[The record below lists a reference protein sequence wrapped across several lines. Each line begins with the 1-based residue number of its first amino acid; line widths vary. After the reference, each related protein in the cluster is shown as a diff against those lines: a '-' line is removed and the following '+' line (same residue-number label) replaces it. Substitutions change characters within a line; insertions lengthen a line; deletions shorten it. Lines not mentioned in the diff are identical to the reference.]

1 VQAGSDLQ
9 RFDSFLQLVRRAT
22 ETPDAPA
29 LLAPGR
35 APLTYSGLWTHIET
49 TRGLLRDAGLQP
61 GESAALVMHGAELIT
76 AFLAIAG
83 ESACTPLHT
92 TLTDEEYRS
101 CLVRLGARIM
111 LVQKDVAPPALS
123 AARQLGIR
131 VLELESG
138 PDLNAGVFT
147 LELDGALPTTPGR
160 QTDATLLL
168 YSSATTGHP
177 KLIPLTCA
185 NLAAIALNNSRAFQ
199 LDQSD
204 RFLTMVPLFHS
215 HGLGAVLT
223 QLFCGGG
230 VICTPAFHP
239 DHFLTWLEDFRPT
252 WISGGPP
259 VLHAIL
265 GLARR
270 NPESFQRVR
279 LRFIQSSGAPAH
291 PELVRSLEE
300 AVQAPVLQGYGMTE
314 AVGITRNTPI
324 ARKLG
329 SVGRSIGSEVAI
341 TDESGEFLP
350 PDTEGEIVVRG
361 PTLMSG
367 YLDDPEA
374 NRAAFRNGWFR
385 SGDIGHLDSEGYL
398 FITGRLKEMINRG
411 GQKIFPSEVDRVLA
425 THSAVTEA
433 AAFPVP
439 HQTLGEEVA
448 AAVVLRDG
456 ASASE
461 AELRHFLAA
470 HLAPFKVPR
479 RIIFLDALPQGAT
492 GKLRRGVLTEQFREL
507 AGEPPDSSRPPDA
520 AESRLIEIWSRVL
533 GVAHIGIEDDFF
545 RLGGDSLSAAV
556 MLMEVQRELI
566 DGRALPERTNFFE
579 QPTIAALA
587 RLLTNSVKSPEPH
600 SPAHRILPLQT
611 SGSRISFF
619 CFAPDYLDPYYLRHL
634 AKCLGDDQPFYV
646 VCPPE
651 PVHDNRLLKVEEL
664 ARLSVAAIQAVC
676 PRGPYVLGG
685 HCYGGV
691 IAFEAALQLLAQGEE
706 ISRLVLFDVPTPG
719 YPKVIRSWRRYV
731 AESRRMFTA
740 VARGEL
746 LKQGAEVVRHLRR
759 LARIVQRRFGGRAV
773 RAAASAGTQ
782 VLSES
787 QNPKQLTALA
797 LWEYVPRDFP
807 APMIQFLAADETV
820 STKVLDDFRLGWRDF
835 ARGGLGVFTTPG
847 SHGSMLD
854 AQNSP
859 ALARQLEP
867 LLRPKNFVAKV

>member
-1 VQAGSDLQ
+1 VDSHLH
-9 RFDSFLQLVRRAT
+9 RFDSFLELARWAT
-22 ETPDAPA
+22 EAPEAPA

-35 APLTYSGLWTHIET
+35 ASLTYSGLLKHIET
-49 TRGLLRDAGLQP
+49 TRGVLRNAGLRP
-61 GESAALVMHGAELIT
+61 GEAAALVMHGAELIT

-83 ESACTPLHT
+83 ESACAPLNT
-92 TLTDEEYRS
+92 SLTEEEYRNYLS
-101 CLVRLGARIM
+101 HLGVRML
-111 LVQKDVAPPALS
+111 LVQQDLAAPAVA

-131 VLELESG
+131 VLTVQG
-138 PDLNAGVFT
+138 APHFPAGVFT
-147 LELDGALPTTPGR
+147 LDSEGALPMTPCR
-160 QTDATLLL
+160 QTDAALLL
-168 YSSATTGHP
+168 YSSATTGNP

-185 NLAAIALNNSRAFQ
+185 NLAAIALNNSQAFQ
-199 LDQSD
+199 LGQSD
-204 RFLTMVPLFHS
+204 RFLTIVPLFHS

-230 VICTPAFHP
+230 VICTPAFNP

-270 NPESFQRVR
+270 NPESCQRVR

-314 AVGITRNTPI
+314 AVGIARSTPS
-324 ARKLG
+324 ARKPG

-341 TDESGEFLP
+341 TDESGGFLP
-350 PDTEGEIVVRG
+350 CNTEGEIVVRG

-374 NRAAFRNGWFR
+374 NRTAFRDGWFR

-411 GQKIFPSEVDRVLA
+411 GQKIFPSEVDRMLA
-425 THSAVTEA
+425 THSAVADA

-439 HQTLGEEVA
+439 HQTMGEEVA

-461 AELRHFLAA
+461 PELRHFLAA
-470 HLAPFKVPR
+470 HLAPFKIPR
-479 RIIFLDALPQGAT
+479 RIIFLDALPRGPT
-492 GKLRRGVLTEQFREL
+492 GKLRRSTLTEQFRGL

-520 AESRLIEIWSRVL
+520 VESRLIDIWRRIL

-556 MLMEVQRELI
+556 MLTEIQRELI
-566 DGRALPERTNFFE
+566 GARALPERTNFFE

-587 RLLTNSVKSPEPH
+587 QLLANSVKNPH
-600 SPAHRILPLQT
+600 SPLTAHRILPLQ
-611 SGSRISFF
+611 SCGSRHPFF

-651 PVHDNRLLKVEEL
+651 PVRDNRLLKVEDL
-664 ARLSVAAIQAVC
+664 ARLLVAAIQAVC

-691 IAFEAALQLLAQGEE
+691 IAFEAALQLLAQGQE

-719 YPKVIRSWRRYV
+719 YPKVVRSWRRYIV
-731 AESRRMFTA
+731 ESRRMFTA
-740 VARGEL
+740 AARGEFL
-746 LKQGAEVVRHLRR
+746 DQATEVVRHVRR

-773 RAAASAGTQ
+773 RAAASVGTE
-782 VLSES
+782 VLAES

-807 APMIQFLAADETV
+807 APITQFLAADETV
-820 STKVLDDFRLGWRDF
+820 STRVLDDFRLGWRDF
-835 ARGGLGVFTTPG
+835 ARGGLGVFTSPG

-859 ALARQLEP
+859 ALGRQLEP
-867 LLRPKNFVAKV
+867 LLRQKTFSAKA

>member
-1 VQAGSDLQ
+1 MDSDLQ
-9 RFDSFLQLVRRAT
+9 RFDSFLQLARWAA
-22 ETPDAPA
+22 EAPEAPA
-29 LLAPGR
+29 LLAPSR
-35 APLTYSGLWTHIET
+35 APLTYSGLGTHIENA
-49 TRGLLRDAGLQP
+49 RGALRDAGLRP
-61 GESAALVMHGAELIT
+61 GEAAALVMHGAELIT
-76 AFLAIAG
+76 AFLAIAA
-83 ESACTPLHT
+83 ESACAPLNT
-92 TLTDEEYRS
+92 SLTEEEYANYLS
-101 CLVRLGARIM
+101 RLGVRIL
-111 LVQKDVAPPALS
+111 LVQQDLAAPALS

-131 VLELESG
+131 VLHVRSA
-138 PDLNAGVFT
+138 PHFAAGVFT
-147 LELDGALPTTPGR
+147 LESDGALPMTPVR
-160 QTDATLLL
+160 QTDAALLL

-185 NLAAIALNNSRAFQ
+185 NLAAIALNNSQAFQ
-199 LDQSD
+199 LGQSD

-215 HGLGAVLT
+215 HGIGAVLT
-223 QLFCGGG
+223 QLYCGGG
-230 VICTPAFHP
+230 VICTPAFNP

-259 VLHAIL
+259 VLNAIL
-265 GLARR
+265 GLSRR
-270 NPESFQRVR
+270 HPESFQRVR

-314 AVGITRNTPI
+314 AVGITRSTPN
-324 ARKLG
+324 AHKPG

-341 TDESGEFLP
+341 TDESGAFLP
-350 PDTEGEIVVRG
+350 CDTEGEIVVRG

-374 NRAAFRNGWFR
+374 NRAAFRDGWFR

-425 THSAVTEA
+425 THPAVADA
-433 AAFPVP
+433 AAFSIP

-461 AELRHFLAA
+461 QELRHFLAA
-470 HLAPFKVPR
+470 HLASFKVPR

-492 GKLRRGVLTEQFREL
+492 GKLRRSSLTEQFRGL
-507 AGEPPDSSRPPDA
+507 AGELPDSSRPADA
-520 AESRLIEIWSRVL
+520 AESKLIEIWSRIL
-533 GVAHIGIEDDFF
+533 SIPRIAIEDDFF

-556 MLMEVQRELI
+556 MLTEVQRELLH
-566 DGRALPERTNFFE
+566 GRALPERTNFFE
-579 QPTIAALA
+579 QPTVAALA
-587 RLLTNSVKSPEPH
+587 RLLTNSVKSPDSH
-600 SPAHRILPLQT
+600 SPAHRILPLQ
-611 SGSRISFF
+611 SCGSRHPFF

-651 PVHDNRLLKVEEL
+651 PVRDNRLLKVEDL
-664 ARLSVAAIQAVC
+664 ARLLVAAIQAVC
-676 PRGPYVLGG
+676 SRGPYVLGG

-691 IAFEAALQLLAQGEE
+691 IAFEAALQLLAQGQE
-706 ISRLVLFDVPTPG
+706 ITRLVLFDVPTPG
-719 YPKVIRSWRRYV
+719 YPKVIRSWRRYL

-740 VARGEL
+740 AARGEFL
-746 LKQGAEVVRHLRR
+746 EQAAEVVRHASR

-773 RAAASAGTQ
+773 RAAASVGTQ
-782 VLSES
+782 VLAES

-835 ARGGLGVFTTPG
+835 AHGGLGVFTTSG

-867 LLRPKNFVAKV
+867 LLHQKNFVAKA